1 VDGRLNQKEKA
12 NYFQVSLYIKHLAV
26 SIFLDFDSAVCY
38 YLYMMRNNERELMT
52 FTTLETRIEKA
63 IAENVDPFTTDADIR
78 FFETFDI
85 KEELKTFMN
94 DLWGSEGNFIDTPLG
109 RGRIESVRAKAGID
123 LEVMVAIN
131 DVDGFTL
138 FSGIEL
144 AAEHGIRS

>member
-1 VDGRLNQKEKA
+1 
-12 NYFQVSLYIKHLAV
+12 
-26 SIFLDFDSAVCY
+26 
-38 YLYMMRNNERELMT
+38 MT

-78 FFETFDI
+78 FFET
-85 KEELKTFMN
+85 EELKTFMN
-94 DLWGSEGNFIDTPLG
+94 DLWGAEGNFIDTPLG

>member
-1 VDGRLNQKEKA
+1 
-12 NYFQVSLYIKHLAV
+12 
-26 SIFLDFDSAVCY
+26 
-38 YLYMMRNNERELMT
+38 MMRNNERELMT

-78 FFETFDI
+78 FFET
-85 KEELKTFMN
+85 EELKTFMN
-94 DLWGSEGNFIDTPLG
+94 DLWGAEGNFIDTPLG